1 MTGLFDEEYAGK
13 YVKDTVHDRHEWK
26 TREWSPGIAL
36 CLEDEHILVPHIMQK
51 VVPTPTTLR

>member
-26 TREWSPGIAL
+26 TRECSPGVAL
-36 CLEDEHILVPHIMQK
+36 GLKDEHILVPHIIQK
-51 VVPTPTTLR
+51 AVPTTTTLR

>member
-1 MTGLFDEEYAGK
+1 MTGLFIEEYAGK

-26 TREWSPGIAL
+26 TREWNTRVAL
-36 CLEDEHILVPHIMQK
+36 GLEDEHILVPHIMQK